1 MVPVVAWLQWLQDG
15 GTAVVEWM
23 ILRVM
28 APFGA
33 ATPAEQ
39 TATSMVLAFIMWSSS
54 VVTLGLSIIAAVIF
68 TFTFLW
74 GLYRIFTEGPN
85 AGGWS
90 GSVQNGGGGTI

>member
-1 MVPVVAWLQWLQDG
+1 MAPLDILGDG
-15 GTAVVEWM
+15 GKDTIEWM

-39 TATSMVLAFIMWSSS
+39 TATSLVLAMVTWSSS
-54 VVTLGLSIIAAVIF
+54 VVTLGLSIILAVVF
-68 TFTFLW
+68 TFTFFW
-74 GLYRIFTEGPN
+74 GLYRIRTEGPN

-90 GSVQNGGGGTI
+90 GSVQNGGGGAI

>member
-1 MVPVVAWLQWLQDG
+1 MAADRDRFELAKE
-15 GTAVVEWM
+15 AVNYM
-23 ILRVM
+23 ILRAM

-39 TATSMVLAFIMWSSS
+39 TATSLVLA
-54 VVTLGLSIIAAVIF
+54 VVTWSTSVITLGVSLILAFVF

-74 GLYRIFTEGPN
+74 GLFRIFTEGPD

-90 GSVQNGGGGTI
+90 GSVQNGGAF

>member
-1 MVPVVAWLQWLQDG
+1 MAAWLQWLADG
-15 GTAVVEWM
+15 GTVVVNWL

-39 TATSMVLAFIMWSSS
+39 TATSLVLAVLTWSATFI
-54 VVTLGLSIIAAVIF
+54 TLGVSIILAVVF
-68 TFTFLW
+68 TGTFVW
-74 GLYRIFTEGPN
+74 GVYRIATEGPN

-90 GSVQNGGGGTI
+90 GSVQNGGTI

>member
-1 MVPVVAWLQWLQDG
+1 MSASRDRFNLIRD
-15 GTAVVEWM
+15 AINWM

-39 TATSMVLAFIMWSSS
+39 TATSLVLGSVAWSTS
-54 VVTLGLSIIAAVIF
+54 VVTLGLTIVLALVF
-68 TFTFLW
+68 TFTFFW
-74 GLYRIFTEGPN
+74 GLFRIFTEGPM

-90 GSVQNGGGGTI
+90 GSVQNSGGTI

>member
-1 MVPVVAWLQWLQDG
+1 MAEDRKRFELFRDAINWL
-15 GTAVVEWM
+15 

-39 TATSMVLAFIMWSSS
+39 TATSLVLASVTWSASF
-54 VVTLGLSIIAAVIF
+54 VTLGLSIILAIVF

-74 GLYRIFTEGPN
+74 GIYRIFTEG
-85 AGGWS
+85 AMTGGWS
-90 GSVQNGGGGTI
+90 GSVQNGGAF

>member
-1 MVPVVAWLQWLQDG
+1 MSAGPSRDRFNLLREVIN
-15 GTAVVEWM
+15 WM

-39 TATSMVLAFIMWSSS
+39 TATSLVLAVVTWSAS
-54 VVTLGLSIIAAVIF
+54 VVTLGVSIILALVF

-74 GLYRIFTEGPN
+74 GLYRIFTEGPTS
-85 AGGWS
+85 GGWS
-90 GSVQNGGGGTI
+90 GSVQNGGTI